1 MNEGADGSR
10 WIFEEQETQIEN
22 DRLAIARLNTK
33 IERLSAKML
42 VLYKDEQVFYVDS
55 RCALQ
60 LFFLKKLNTS
70 EKVVV

>member
-22 DRLAIARLNTK
+22 DRLAIARLNTQ

-42 VLYKDEQVFYVDS
+42 VLCLIEVLIPNYRFKGTRS
-55 RCALQ
+55 RRA
-60 LFFLKKLNTS
+60 
-70 EKVVV
+70 

>member
-42 VLYKDEQVFYVDS
+42 VLCKDEQVFYVDS
-55 RCALQ
+55 RCALC
-60 LFFLKKLNTS
+60 LSFL
-70 EKVVV
+70 

>member
-42 VLYKDEQVFYVDS
+42 VLFK
-55 RCALQ
+55 
-60 LFFLKKLNTS
+60 LKMNKYFMLTHAAPS
-70 EKVVV
+70 IWVQCEST

>member
-22 DRLAIARLNTK
+22 DRLAIARLNTQ

-42 VLYKDEQVFYVDS
+42 VLRLIEVLIPNYRFKGTRS
-55 RCALQ
+55 
-60 LFFLKKLNTS
+60 
-70 EKVVV
+70 